1 MCLKG
6 ASQGYKCGFYPVA
19 TKTNEEWKAVPGS
32 LPNVTD
38 SMIEIPARIR
48 GKFKYLGKDVQA
60 VKSQITAITREVEDI
75 PK

>member
-6 ASQGYKCGFYPVA
+6 VIQGYKCGFYPVA
-19 TKTNEEWKAVPGS
+19 TKTSEEWKAVPGG

-38 SMIEIPARIR
+38 SSVEIPARIR
-48 GKFKYLGKDVQA
+48 GKFKYLGKDVQP
-60 VKSQITAITREVEDI
+60 VKSQITAIPREVEDV